1 MLPGRPW
8 RRLDRTPGGAVT
20 IEGMQDVLSVASS
33 LKPVF
38 AVLIAVF
45 AALVLARIIREST
58 AKIFRRVPRIR
69 EVTALGRNPLRL
81 VLSLIGVRIALG
93 ATAGK
98 AEWFPPVSYVL
109 TLALIASL
117 AWLAVVVLL
126 IIEAML
132 LTKYKTDLKDNRR
145 MRRLKTQV
153 MLGRRLGVAVII
165 TIAVACVL
173 LTIPEVRALG
183 AGILASAGL
192 ISIVAGL
199 AVQSTLTNVFAGM
212 QLAFTDAIR
221 VDDVVVVETQWG
233 TIEEITMTYVVVHLW
248 DDRRLIL
255 PSTYFTTT
263 PFENWT
269 RKQSAI
275 LGTVELDLDWRAPVG
290 DLRAHLKKT
299 LAETDLWDG
308 RTGVLQITDAVNGLV
323 RVRILVSAAD
333 SGALFDLRC
342 LVREAM
348 VTHLQEWHPG
358 ALPRQRWEEVRPA
371 ARELHRKPRT
381 HSGGDPED
389 TSTSQFFTGSLDA
402 VDRRH
407 SFAGPGDEVYAERE
421 ESSAEEQGLRRR

>member
-1 MLPGRPW
+1 MEDL
-8 RRLDRTPGGAVT
+8 LA
-20 IEGMQDVLSVASS
+20 MASG

-38 AVLIAVF
+38 AVLLAVA
-45 AALVLARIIREST
+45 AALLLARAVREST

-69 EVTALGRNPLRL
+69 EVITLGRNPLRL

-93 ATAGK
+93 ATASGFD
-98 AEWFPPVSYVL
+98 WFKPVSYVL

-117 AWLAVVVLL
+117 CWLGVVVLL
-126 IIEAML
+126 IVEVML
-132 LTKYKTDLKDNRR
+132 LSKYKTDTKDNRR

-153 MLGRRLGVAVII
+153 MLGRRVGVAVII

-275 LGTVELDLDWRAPVG
+275 LGTVELDLDWGAPVG
-290 DLRAHLKKT
+290 DLRAHLKET
-299 LAETDLWDG
+299 LAGTELWDG
-308 RTGVLQITDAVNGLV
+308 RTGVLQITDAVNSLV

-348 VTHLQEWHPG
+348 VTYLQEWHPG
-358 ALPRQRWEEVRPA
+358 ALPRQRWAQVQEDGPKV
-371 ARELHRKPRT
+371 HSGPR
-381 HSGGDPED
+381 SIPGGDPQD
-389 TSTSQFFTGSLDA
+389 TSTSQFFTGSIEA

-407 SFAGPGDEVYAERE
+407 SFAGPGKEVYEERE
-421 ESSAEEQGLRRR
+421 ENSPED

>member
-1 MLPGRPW
+1 MPFF
-8 RRLDRTPGGAVT
+8 RLDSTPGGAET
-20 IEGMQDVLSVASS
+20 IKGMQDLLSVASS
-33 LKPVF
+33 FKPVF
-38 AVLIAVF
+38 AVLIALA
-45 AALVLARIIREST
+45 AALVLARIVREST

-81 VLSLIGVRIALG
+81 VLSLIGSRIALG
-93 ATAGK
+93 ATVSG
-98 AEWFPPVSYVL
+98 EPWFTPVNYVL

-117 AWLAVVVLL
+117 AWLAVVTLL

-132 LTKYKTDLKDNRR
+132 LSKYKTDTKDNRR

-153 MLGRRLGVAVII
+153 ILGRRLGVAVIV

-173 LTIPEVRALG
+173 LTIPEVQALG

-275 LGTVELDLDWRAPVG
+275 LGTVELDLDWRAPVEE
-290 DLRAHLKKT
+290 LRTHLKTT
-299 LAETDLWDG
+299 LAGTDLWDG
-308 RTGVLQITDAVNGLV
+308 RTGVLQITDAIRGLV

-348 VTHLQEWHPG
+348 VTYLQERHPG
-358 ALPRQRWEEVRPA
+358 ALPRQRWEEVKSTRPGM
-371 ARELHRKPRT
+371 PRPQA
-381 HSGGDPED
+381 GGEPAD
-389 TSTSQFFTGSLDA
+389 TSTSQFFTGSIEA

-407 SFAGPGDEVYAERE
+407 SFAGPGPEVYEERGE
-421 ESSAEEQGLRRR
+421 GSAGEQGDSSR

>member
-1 MLPGRPW
+1 
-8 RRLDRTPGGAVT
+8 
-20 IEGMQDVLSVASS
+20 MQDLLSIASD

-38 AVLIAVF
+38 AVLLAVG
-45 AALVLARIIREST
+45 AALLLARIFQESL
-58 AKIFRRVPRIR
+58 ARIFRRVPRIR
-69 EVTALGRNPLRL
+69 EAIAQGRNPLRL
-81 VLSLIGVRIALG
+81 VLSLIGIRIGLG
-93 ATAGK
+93 ATAAG
-98 AEWFPPVSYVL
+98 AEWFGPVSYVL
-109 TLALIASL
+109 TLGLIASL

-126 IIEAML
+126 IVEVML
-132 LTKYKTDLKDNRR
+132 LSKYSTDSKDNRR
-145 MRRLKTQV
+145 MRRLKTQI
-153 MLGRRLGVAVII
+153 MLGRRVGVAVIV
-165 TIAVACVL
+165 TIGVAFVL
-173 LTIPEVRALG
+173 LTIPEVQALG

-255 PSTYFTTT
+255 PSTYFTST

-290 DLRAHLKKT
+290 DLRAHLKET
-299 LAETDLWDG
+299 LAGTELWDG
-308 RTGVLQITDAVNGLV
+308 RTGVLQITDAVNSLV
-323 RVRILVSAAD
+323 RVRILVSAED

-348 VTHLQEWHPG
+348 VTYLQEWHPG
-358 ALPRQRWEEVRPA
+358 ALPRQRWEEVHAKA
-371 ARELHRKPRT
+371 AGVHKTPR
-381 HSGGDPED
+381 SRAGGEPED
-389 TSTSQFFTGSLDA
+389 TSTSQFFTGSIEA
-402 VDRRH
+402 IDRRH
-407 SFAGPGDEVYAERE
+407 SFAGPGKQVFEERE
-421 ESSAEEQGLRRR
+421 ESSVDD

>member
-1 MLPGRPW
+1 
-8 RRLDRTPGGAVT
+8 
-20 IEGMQDVLSVASS
+20 MQDLLSIASG
-33 LKPVF
+33 LEPVF
-38 AVLIAVF
+38 AVLLAVG
-45 AALVLARIIREST
+45 AALLLARIMRESA
-58 AKIFRRVPRIR
+58 AKIFKRVPRIR
-69 EVTALGRNPLRL
+69 EVSALSRNPLRL
-81 VLSLIGVRIALG
+81 VLSLIGVRIGLA
-93 ATAGK
+93 ATAAGTD
-98 AEWFPPVSYVL
+98 WFAPVSYVL
-109 TLALIASL
+109 TLGLIASL

-126 IIEAML
+126 IIEVML
-132 LTKYKTDLKDNRR
+132 LSRYTTDSKDNRR

-153 MLGRRLGVAVII
+153 MLGRRVGVAVIV

-269 RKQSAI
+269 RKQSDI

-290 DLRAHLKKT
+290 DLRSHLKEV
-299 LAETDLWDG
+299 LAGTELWDG
-308 RTGVLQITDAVNGLV
+308 RTGVLQITDAVNSLV

-348 VTHLQEWHPG
+348 VTYLQEWHPG
-358 ALPRQRWEEVRPA
+358 ALPRQRWEEVHAKSP
-371 ARELHRKPRT
+371 EVHSSPR
-381 HSGGDPED
+381 SGTGGSPED
-389 TSTSQFFTGSLDA
+389 TSTSQFFTGSMTA

-407 SFAGPGDEVYAERE
+407 SFAGPGKQVFDERE
-421 ESSAEEQGLRRR
+421 EKSAED

>member
-1 MLPGRPW
+1 
-8 RRLDRTPGGAVT
+8 
-20 IEGMQDVLSVASS
+20 MQDALSVASS
-33 LKPVF
+33 FKPLF
-38 AVLIAVF
+38 AVLIAVA
-45 AALVLARIIREST
+45 AALVLARIVREST

-81 VLSLIGVRIALG
+81 ALSLIGVRIALG
-93 ATAGK
+93 ATAGGTD
-98 AEWFPPVSYVL
+98 WYDPVSGVL

-132 LTKYKTDLKDNRR
+132 LSKYTTDVKDNRR

-153 MLGRRLGVAVII
+153 MLGRRVGVAVII
-165 TIAVACVL
+165 TIAVASVL

-221 VDDVVVVETQWG
+221 VDDVVVVESQWG

-255 PSTYFTTT
+255 PSNYFTTT

-290 DLRAHLKKT
+290 DLRDHLKKT

-308 RTGVLQITDAVNGLV
+308 RTGVLQITDAVNALV

-348 VTHLQEWHPG
+348 VTHLQERHPG
-358 ALPRQRWEEVRPA
+358 ALPRQRWEEVRSA
-371 ARELHRKPRT
+371 DQGRTRNPRT
-381 HSGGDPED
+381 RAGGDPAD
-389 TSTSQFFTGSLDA
+389 TSTSQFFTGSIDA

-407 SFAGPGDEVYAERE
+407 SFAGPGEEVYAERE
-421 ESSAEEQGLRRR
+421 ESSAGEQGPRRR

>member
-1 MLPGRPW
+1 
-8 RRLDRTPGGAVT
+8 
-20 IEGMQDVLSVASS
+20 MQDLLSIASD

-38 AVLIAVF
+38 AVLLAVG
-45 AALVLARIIREST
+45 AALLLARIVRES
-58 AKIFRRVPRIR
+58 AARMFRRVPRIR
-69 EVTALGRNPLRL
+69 EVMALARNPLRL
-81 VLSLIGVRIALG
+81 VLSLIGVRIGLA
-93 ATAGK
+93 ATAAGSG
-98 AEWFPPVSYVL
+98 WFAPVSYVL
-109 TLALIASL
+109 TLGLIASL
-117 AWLAVVVLL
+117 GWLAVVVLL
-126 IIEAML
+126 IIEVML
-132 LTKYKTDLKDNRR
+132 LSRYTTDSKDNRR
-145 MRRLKTQV
+145 MRRLKTQII
-153 MLGRRLGVAVII
+153 LGRRVGVALIV
-165 TIAVACVL
+165 TIAVAFVL

-183 AGILASAGL
+183 AGLLASAGL

-199 AVQSTLTNVFAGM
+199 AVQSTLSNVFAGM

-269 RKQSAI
+269 RKQSDI

-290 DLRAHLKKT
+290 DLRTRLKAV
-299 LAETDLWDG
+299 LAETELWDG

-342 LVREAM
+342 VVREAM
-348 VTHLQEWHPG
+348 VTYLQEWHPG
-358 ALPRQRWEEVRPA
+358 ALPRQRWEEVRSNVP
-371 ARELHRKPRT
+371 EVHRRPRPGAG
-381 HSGGDPED
+381 SDPED
-389 TSTSQFFTGSLDA
+389 ASSSQFFTGSIAA

-407 SFAGPGDEVYAERE
+407 SFAGPGKQVFDERG
-421 ESSAEEQGLRRR
+421 ESSAED

>member
-1 MLPGRPW
+1 
-8 RRLDRTPGGAVT
+8 
-20 IEGMQDVLSVASS
+20 MQDLFSVASG

-38 AVLIAVF
+38 AVLLAVG
-45 AALVLARIIREST
+45 AALVVARIVQGST
-58 AKIFRRVPRIR
+58 AKIFRRVPHIR

-81 VLSLIGVRIALG
+81 VLSLIGVRIGLA
-93 ATAGK
+93 ATAAG
-98 AEWFPPVSYVL
+98 ADWLGPVSYVL
-109 TLALIASL
+109 TLGLIASL

-126 IIEAML
+126 IIEVML
-132 LTKYKTDLKDNRR
+132 LTRYTTENKDNRR
-145 MRRLKTQV
+145 KRRLKTQV
-153 MLGRRLGVAVII
+153 MLGRRVGVAVIV

-221 VDDVVVVETQWG
+221 VDDVVVVEKQWG

-248 DDRRLIL
+248 DDRRMIL

-269 RKQSAI
+269 RKQSEI
-275 LGTVELDLDWRAPVG
+275 LGTVELDLDWRVPVG
-290 DLRAHLKKT
+290 DLRAHLKGI
-299 LAETDLWDG
+299 LAGTDLWDG
-308 RTGVLQITDAVNGLV
+308 RTGVLQITDAVNSLV

-342 LVREAM
+342 VVREAM
-348 VTHLQEWHPG
+348 VTYLQEWHPG
-358 ALPRQRWEEVRPA
+358 ALPRQRWEEVRGKGSA
-371 ARELHRKPRT
+371 VHPRPR
-381 HSGGDPED
+381 SVAGDPED
-389 TSTSQFFTGSLDA
+389 ISTSQFFTGSIP
-402 VDRRH
+402 VDRQH
-407 SFAGPGDEVYAERE
+407 SFAGPGKRAYSERE
-421 ESSAEEQGLRRR
+421 ENSAED

>member
-1 MLPGRPW
+1 M
-8 RRLDRTPGGAVT
+8 A
-20 IEGMQDVLSVASS
+20 
-33 LKPVF
+33 
-38 AVLIAVF
+38 
-45 AALVLARIIREST
+45 AALLLARMVREST
-58 AKIFRRVPRIR
+58 ARIFRRVPRIR

-81 VLSLIGVRIALG
+81 TLSLMGIRIAMG
-93 ATAGK
+93 ITMRGS
-98 AEWFPPVSYVL
+98 EWFQSINYGL

-117 AWLAVVVLL
+117 AWLAVVILL

-132 LTKYKTDLKDNRR
+132 LTKYKTDTKDNRR

-153 MLGRRLGVAVII
+153 ILGRRVGVAVII
-165 TIAVACVL
+165 TVAVACVL

-275 LGTVELDLDWRAPVG
+275 LGTVELDLDWGAPVG
-290 DLRAHLKKT
+290 DLRAHLKET
-299 LAETDLWDG
+299 LAGTELWDG
-308 RTGVLQITDAVNGLV
+308 RTGVLQITDAVNSLV

-348 VTHLQEWHPG
+348 VTYLQEWHPG
-358 ALPRQRWEEVRPA
+358 ALPRQRWAQVQEDGPKV
-371 ARELHRKPRT
+371 HSGPR
-381 HSGGDPED
+381 SIPGGGDPQD
-389 TSTSQFFTGSLDA
+389 TSTSQFFTGSLEA

-407 SFAGPGDEVYAERE
+407 SFTGPGQQVFDERE
-421 ESSAEEQGLRRR
+421 ESTSEE

>member
-1 MLPGRPW
+1 
-8 RRLDRTPGGAVT
+8 
-20 IEGMQDVLSVASS
+20 MQDVLSVASG

-38 AVLIAVF
+38 ALLIAVA
-45 AALVLARIIREST
+45 AALVLARIVRESM

-69 EVTALGRNPLRL
+69 EVIALGRNPLRL
-81 VLSLIGVRIALG
+81 VLSLIGARIALG
-93 ATAGK
+93 ATAVGFD
-98 AEWFPPVSYVL
+98 WFGPVSYIL

-132 LTKYKTDLKDNRR
+132 LTKYTTDTKDNRR

-153 MLGRRLGVAVII
+153 MLGRRVGVAIII

-173 LTIPEVRALG
+173 LTIPEVQALG

-221 VDDVVVVETQWG
+221 VDDVVVVEAQWG

-290 DLRAHLKKT
+290 DLRTHLKKT

-308 RTGVLQITDAVNGLV
+308 RTGVLQITDAIKGLV

-348 VTHLQEWHPG
+348 VTYMQEWHPG
-358 ALPRQRWEEVRPA
+358 GLPRQRWEEVKSKAPEVHRNTRPQA
-371 ARELHRKPRT
+371 
-381 HSGGDPED
+381 GGDPAD
-389 TSTSQFFTGSLDA
+389 TSTSQFFTGSLEA

-407 SFAGPGDEVYAERE
+407 SFAGPGKEVYAERE
-421 ESSAEEQGLRRR
+421 ENSAEDEGLRRR

>member
-1 MLPGRPW
+1 
-8 RRLDRTPGGAVT
+8 
-20 IEGMQDVLSVASS
+20 MQDLLSVASS

-38 AVLIAVF
+38 AVVLAVA
-45 AALVLARIIREST
+45 AALLLARIVREST

-69 EVTALGRNPLRL
+69 EVLALGRNPLRL
-81 VLSLIGVRIALG
+81 VLSLIGIRIGLA
-93 ATAGK
+93 ATAAG
-98 AEWFPPVSYVL
+98 ADWFPPVSYVL
-109 TLALIASL
+109 TLGLIASL

-126 IIEAML
+126 IIETML
-132 LTKYKTDLKDNRR
+132 LSKYTTDSKDNRR

-153 MLGRRLGVAVII
+153 ILGRRVAVAVVV

-199 AVQSTLTNVFAGM
+199 AVQGTLTNVFAGM

-221 VDDVVVVETQWG
+221 VDDVVVVEKQWG

-275 LGTVELDLDWRAPVG
+275 LGTVELDVDWRAPVG
-290 DLRAHLKKT
+290 VVYSGSNIPL
-299 LAETDLWDG
+299 
-308 RTGVLQITDAVNGLV
+308 GV
-323 RVRILVSAAD
+323 
-333 SGALFDLRC
+333 
-342 LVREAM
+342 
-348 VTHLQEWHPG
+348 
-358 ALPRQRWEEVRPA
+358 
-371 ARELHRKPRT
+371 
-381 HSGGDPED
+381 
-389 TSTSQFFTGSLDA
+389 
-402 VDRRH
+402 
-407 SFAGPGDEVYAERE
+407 
-421 ESSAEEQGLRRR
+421 

>member
-1 MLPGRPW
+1 
-8 RRLDRTPGGAVT
+8 
-20 IEGMQDVLSVASS
+20 MQDLLSAVSGF
-33 LKPVF
+33 KPLLG
-38 AVLIAVF
+38 VLIAV
-45 AALVLARIIREST
+45 AVALLLARIVREST
-58 AKIFRRVPRIR
+58 ARIFRRVPRIR

-81 VLSLIGVRIALG
+81 TLSLIGIRIAVG
-93 ATAGK
+93 VTMRGS
-98 AEWFPPVSYVL
+98 EWFPSINYGL

-117 AWLAVVVLL
+117 AWLAVVILL
-126 IIEAML
+126 IVEAML
-132 LTKYKTDLKDNRR
+132 LTKYKTDTKDNRR

-153 MLGRRLGVAVII
+153 MLGRRVGVAIIVI
-165 TIAVACVL
+165 IAVACVL
-173 LTIPEVRALG
+173 LTIPEVQALG

-255 PSTYFTTT
+255 PSAYFTTT

-290 DLRAHLKKT
+290 DLRAHLTET
-299 LAETDLWDG
+299 LAGTDLWDG
-308 RTGVLQITDAVNGLV
+308 RTSVLQVTDAVNGMV
-323 RVRILVSAAD
+323 RVRVLVSAAD
-333 SGALFDLRC
+333 SGTLFDLRC

-348 VTHLQEWHPG
+348 VTYLQEWHPG

-371 ARELHRKPRT
+371 APEVHRGPRST
-381 HSGGDPED
+381 GGGDPLD
-389 TSTSQFFTGSLDA
+389 TSTSQFFTGSLEA

-407 SFAGPGDEVYAERE
+407 SFTGPGQQVFDERE
-421 ESSAEEQGLRRR
+421 ESSSEE

>member
-1 MLPGRPW
+1 
-8 RRLDRTPGGAVT
+8 
-20 IEGMQDVLSVASS
+20 MQDLLSIASG

-38 AVLIAVF
+38 AVLLAVG
-45 AALVLARIIREST
+45 ASLLLARIVREST
-58 AKIFRRVPRIR
+58 ARIFRRVPRIR
-69 EVTALGRNPLRL
+69 EAIALGRNPLRL
-81 VLSLIGVRIALG
+81 VLSLIGIRIGLG
-93 ATAGK
+93 ATASG
-98 AEWFPPVSYVL
+98 ADWFGPVSYVL
-109 TLALIASL
+109 TLGLIASL

-126 IIEAML
+126 IIEVML
-132 LTKYKTDLKDNRR
+132 LSKYSTDSKDNRR
-145 MRRLKTQV
+145 MRRLKTQI
-153 MLGRRLGVAVII
+153 MLGRRVGVAVIV
-165 TIAVACVL
+165 TIAVAFVL

-290 DLRAHLKKT
+290 DLRKHLKET
-299 LAETDLWDG
+299 LTATELWDG
-308 RTGVLQITDAVNGLV
+308 RTGVLQITDAVNSLV
-323 RVRILVSAAD
+323 RVRILVSAED

-348 VTHLQEWHPG
+348 VTYLQEWHPG
-358 ALPRQRWEEVRPA
+358 ALPRQRWEEVRATAPEVHSA
-371 ARELHRKPRT
+371 PRS
-381 HSGGDPED
+381 HPGGDPED
-389 TSTSQFFTGSLDA
+389 TSTSQFFTGSIEA
-402 VDRRH
+402 IDRRH
-407 SFAGPGDEVYAERE
+407 SFAGPGKQVFDERE
-421 ESSAEEQGLRRR
+421 ENSADD